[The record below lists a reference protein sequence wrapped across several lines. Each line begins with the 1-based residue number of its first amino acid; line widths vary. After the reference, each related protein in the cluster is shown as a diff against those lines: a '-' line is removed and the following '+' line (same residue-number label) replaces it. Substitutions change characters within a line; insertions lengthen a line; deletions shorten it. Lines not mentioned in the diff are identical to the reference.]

1 MLAAAGMTH
10 AQITFRGQTS
20 ASVPAVTATIQNQGQ
35 GGAANRNGCG
45 TITPGLPGGTTAG
58 DLLIAVVAT
67 GDDSTISMAGWNT
80 LYNNIGAN
88 NEAAA
93 IFWRIATG
101 GDPRTI
107 TQTGNCNVMIGQ
119 IARYTGVDTQTP
131 IGAGP
136 SGSFQVAATVSSGQ
150 ITVPYAGAMVV
161 FTAHMNDDSSTSTL
175 SGFSREF
182 NSQTKTG
189 NDAALTLYDNNPSTA
204 PPYTA
209 GPYTV
214 TKSRG
219 ADSNQGVVFAL
230 RPQNSA
236 LVLNV
241 PAGTAA
247 NDVLIASIATTP
259 STTTVTAPAGWTQ
272 ALSTAQGAANSN
284 RLTTFYRVA
293 TASEP
298 ASYTFTLD
306 GTTVSAGAAGEMLA
320 FTGVDTVSPI
330 NAQGGN
336 VTASGLTQTGNAIT
350 TTVPQAMIVG
360 AFEFAS
366 SPGAGNYNPTAGQG
380 MVKALAQPSVTP
392 ASSSGVAIVMSYGGN
407 VASPGTPQAGV
418 GSTGAKSAVAS
429 GVGADAGAAQLFAL
443 RPLSTL
449 AHYAISVASSTV
461 ANCDFAQVTIS
472 GHDTSHNLV
481 APPSGRTVTLSTSTA
496 SGVWQAGTVAGTGAW
511 TPSGANNG
519 SASYIWPGSET
530 SFTVQLRQSAV
541 VNLGINLNDG
551 AAIED
556 AAEDPTISFVNS
568 AFRISDGANGSA
580 SIPTQIAGKPSNV
593 GFGQQTLYL
602 QAVRTDNNTG
612 ACVSLFPINTDVSV
626 QVGAQCNNPASCTQN
641 LALTSSALSS
651 NSAIFVPSGA
661 FATSMNFR
669 FTTANAEAPFVL
681 NYGDAGQIT
690 LQFRAALP
698 SPPANQFV
706 SGTSN
711 AFVVRPFGFAF
722 LKNGL
727 PLLQPIQHSV
737 DGVTASALA
746 AAGDDFSMTVAAY
759 RWSNG
764 QDSNNDGIPD
774 TGVNLVGNGLTP
786 NFAGTT
792 NVSVTSNLPGVAP
805 GTLTRSSGAA
815 TVTAAEWSGGVA
827 TINNWRYDE
836 VGNVFLAASATGYL
850 GDATANVFGNSG
862 LDGTGAAN
870 GFVGRFIPKRFA
882 LSGVASPV
890 TTRSS
895 ASCSPASSFTYM
907 NERLQLKFNLTAQN
921 ASGATTQNYTG
932 TYARLALTNF
942 GVWSLGARDVTAATN
957 LTARIFDPSVS
968 PPAPAAPPTGTWN
981 NGVAS
986 NVTIT
991 TAIQRNTPD
1000 NPDGPFQSLKFG
1012 IAPVDSDG
1020 VGMASFDL
1028 DVDNNGTNDHAQ
1040 LVNNVAAPV
1049 VTDVRFGRLR
1059 LENSFGPENRDL
1071 PVSISAEYWDGAKF
1085 STNANDN
1092 CTSIPA
1098 SAIAMSFSAG
1108 ANLAACETHS
1118 QNDPIVFSAGKG
1130 NLVLTAPGTGNNGS
1144 VLLTANLNGAAG
1156 NYCNGAASAA
1166 ATNANLPYFLGRW
1179 DDTSDPDTN
1188 ANTNYDDA
1196 PSARGAFGLYGSQP
1210 KNFIYFRENY

>member
-1 MLAAAGMTH
+1 
-10 AQITFRGQTS
+10 
-20 ASVPAVTATIQNQGQ
+20 
-35 GGAANRNGCG
+35 
-45 TITPGLPGGTTAG
+45 
-58 DLLIAVVAT
+58 
-67 GDDSTISMAGWNT
+67 
-80 LYNNIGAN
+80 
-88 NEAAA
+88 
-93 IFWRIATG
+93 
-101 GDPRTI
+101 
-107 TQTGNCNVMIGQ
+107 
-119 IARYTGVDTQTP
+119 
-131 IGAGP
+131 
-136 SGSFQVAATVSSGQ
+136 
-150 ITVPYAGAMVV
+150 
-161 FTAHMNDDSSTSTL
+161 
-175 SGFSREF
+175 
-182 NSQTKTG
+182 
-189 NDAALTLYDNNPSTA
+189 
-204 PPYTA
+204 
-209 GPYTV
+209 
-214 TKSRG
+214 
-219 ADSNQGVVFAL
+219 L
-230 RPQNSA
+230 RP
-236 LVLNV
+236 
-241 PAGTAA
+241 
-247 NDVLIASIATTP
+247 
-259 STTTVTAPAGWTQ
+259 
-272 ALSTAQGAANSN
+272 
-284 RLTTFYRVA
+284 
-293 TASEP
+293 
-298 ASYTFTLD
+298 
-306 GTTVSAGAAGEMLA
+306 
-320 FTGVDTVSPI
+320 
-330 NAQGGN
+330 
-336 VTASGLTQTGNAIT
+336 
-350 TTVPQAMIVG
+350 
-360 AFEFAS
+360 
-366 SPGAGNYNPTAGQG
+366 
-380 MVKALAQPSVTP
+380 K
-392 ASSSGVAIVMSYGGN
+392 
-407 VASPGTPQAGV
+407 
-418 GSTGAKSAVAS
+418 
-429 GVGADAGAAQLFAL
+429 
-443 RPLSTL
+443 STL
-449 AHYAISVASSTV
+449 AHYAISVVSSTV

-519 SASYIWPGSET
+519 SATYVWPGTET

-541 VNLGINLNDG
+541 GSLGINLNDG
-551 AAIED
+551 AAVED
-556 AAEDPTISFVNS
+556 PTEDPTISFVNS
-568 AFRISDGANGSA
+568 AFRISNGANGSA

-641 LALTSSALSS
+641 LALTTSALSS
-651 NSAIFVPSGA
+651 NSAVFVPSGA

-722 LKNGL
+722 RGANEATA
-727 PLLQPIQHSV
+727 IQHST
-737 DGVTASALA
+737 DASTATAIA
-746 AAGDDFSMTVAAY
+746 AAGDNFTMTLGAY
-759 RWSNG
+759 KWANG
-764 QDSNNDGIPD
+764 QDANNDGIPD
-774 TGVNLVGNGLTP
+774 AGVNIRTNGPTP

-792 NVSVTSNLPGVAP
+792 DVSVSANLPGVAL
-805 GTLTRSSGAA
+805 GTLSRASGAA
-815 TVTAAEWSGGVA
+815 TITAAEWSGGAA
-827 TINNWRYDE
+827 TIANWRYDE
-836 VGNVFLAASATGYL
+836 VGNVFLAASTTGYL
-850 GDATANVFGNSG
+850 GDATANVSGNSG
-862 LDGTGAAN
+862 LDGTGNAN
-870 GFVGRFIPKRFA
+870 GFVGRFVPKKFA

-921 ASGATTQNYTG
+921 AAGVTTQNYTG

-942 GVWSLGARDVTAATN
+942 AVWSLGARDGTTN

-968 PPAPAAPPTGTWN
+968 PPAPAPAAPPTGTWN

-1020 VGMASFDL
+1020 AGMASFDL
-1028 DVDNNGTNDHAQ
+1028 DVDNNGTNDHTQ

-1059 LENSFGPENRDL
+1059 LENVFGPENRDL
-1071 PVSISAEYWDGAKF
+1071 PVSMTAEYWDGTKF
-1085 STNANDN
+1085 SANVNDN

-1118 QNDPIVFSAGKG
+1118 QSDPIVFSAGKG

-1179 DDTSDPDTN
+1179 DDTSNPDTN